1 MLPYRD
7 SRFVKIALAV
17 FFLLLIGYAYYEARA
32 MLYGPR
38 ISVPSESIVVHEP
51 FTMIQGKAEN
61 ISELRLNGAAISVT
75 EDGRFEE
82 PYLLTPGENAIVL
95 DATDR
100 YGRDRQETIEI
111 IYIEDEAASDAASS
125 TPSSTPKVA
134 PQE

>member
-7 SRFVKIALAV
+7 SRFVKIALAI

-51 FTMIQGKAEN
+51 FTVIQGKAEN

-75 EDGRFEE
+75 EDGIFEE
-82 PYLLTPGENAIVL
+82 PYLLTPGENRIVL

-100 YGRDRQETIEI
+100 YGRERQETIEI
-111 IYIEDEAASDAASS
+111 IYIEDDADVDASANFPASTS
-125 TPSSTPKVA
+125 KVA
-134 PQE
+134 PKE